1 MKKKMFAINRQLLG
15 LVIFLIFFPMI
26 AFAQGNQITGIVT
39 DAKTGEALVG
49 VSVIQKNTTNGV
61 ITDLDGAF
69 QINAPLNSD
78 LVITYLGYKNLEVK
92 VSSTSLNI
100 KLEEAG
106 ELLDEVVIVGYGVQK
121 KSVVTAAISS
131 VRGDDLALKAP
142 TRIDNVLKGMV
153 SGVNITQASGQP
165 GDGSRVRIRG
175 IGTINNSDPLYIVD
189 GMPISGGIDNINPA
203 DVLSVEVLKDA
214 ASAAIYGTRGANGVI
229 LVTTRQGKSGKAVV
243 TYNFTYGWQNA
254 AKKRAVLD
262 ATEYAI
268 LMNEQNMNSGKA
280 PIYADPQS
288 YGRGTDWQK
297 ETFNADA
304 PMYEHQV
311 SVAGGNDKGNYYLS
325 LGYFNQEGI
334 VGGNFGRSNYER
346 YSIRLNN
353 NYTIFDESNSRSV
366 LSTLKIGT
374 NLTYG
379 RINSTGISTNSEFGS
394 PLGSALA
401 ISPMLTVLAPDPEAT
416 LAAHPTAVRDRN
428 GNVFTIVGDQY
439 NEITNPIAALSL
451 PPEKNNSDKI
461 LANFWG
467 ELELY
472 KNLKFKS
479 SYGVDLAF
487 WGSDG
492 YLQPYFLGKS
502 NHVDESRVWS
512 SMNRG
517 FTWQIENTLSYTKD
531 IQDHHFTILLGQSAL
546 SSRSRSLWGQSYLL
560 RDDNPDRANIDFTDQ
575 PQKAREASGSM
586 TPYYRLASYFGRLSY
601 NYQER
606 YMGEFTMRRD
616 GSTKFGP
623 NNRWAN
629 FYSVSLGWNITNEKF
644 MADRPDFL
652 TSLKLRGSWGQNG
665 NDQIGDFRFTTMIDG
680 GNNYIFGREGAIVV
694 APGSKPNGY
703 PNAAI
708 GWEESEQ
715 TNIGFDSRFFN
726 GALSFTFDWFDK
738 RTNGMLMQM
747 PLPAYIGDTPPMGN
761 VGDMKNTGVE
771 FDASYQFKIADVSL
785 HVGGNASYIKNKLIE
800 LGNSNGW
807 ANYDAIQGI
816 GTITR
821 AENGEPFPFFY
832 GLKTNGIFQTQQEIN
847 EYVDKDGKLI
857 QPKAQPGDV
866 RFVDLNGDGV
876 ISDDDRTKLGK
887 GMPDWMFGFNV
898 GAEWKGFDFNMI
910 LQGTS
915 GNDIFDGTRRIDLPS
930 INLPGYMLDRWTGP
944 GSSNRIPRLTLS
956 DDNGNWQSSDLY
968 VKDGSFLRL
977 KNIQFG
983 YSLPASIVKRAYLGA
998 VRIYVSAE
1006 NLLTFTSYD
1015 GFEPEISSGGTSLG
1029 VDRGVYPQA
1038 RTVSIGA
1045 NITF

>member
-15 LVIFLIFFPMI
+15 LTMFLIFFPMI
-26 AFAQGNQITGIVT
+26 AFAQSNQIKGIVT
-39 DAKTGEALVG
+39 DAQTGEALVG
-49 VSVIQKNTTNGV
+49 VSVIQKNTTNGSV
-61 ITDLDGAF
+61 TDLDGAF
-69 QINAPLNSD
+69 QINAPINSD
-78 LVITYLGYKNLEVK
+78 LVFSYLGYENLEVK
-92 VSSTSLNI
+92 ASSQSLNVRLKEAT
-100 KLEEAG
+100 KLI
-106 ELLDEVVIVGYGVQK
+106 DEVVIVGYGVQK

-131 VRGDDLALKAP
+131 VKGDDLALKAP

-165 GDGSRVRIRG
+165 GDGSKVRIRG

-229 LVTTRQGKSGKAVV
+229 LVTTKQGKSGKAVV
-243 TYNFTYGWQNA
+243 NYNFTYGWQNA

-268 LMNEQNMNSGKA
+268 LMNEQNMNSGKS
-280 PIYADPQS
+280 PIYSDPQS

-297 ETFNADA
+297 EVFNADA

-311 SVAGGNDKGNYYLS
+311 SVAGGSDKGNYYLS

-353 NYTIFDESNSRSV
+353 NYTVFDESKTRSI
-366 LSTLKIGT
+366 LSTLKIGS

-379 RINSTGISTNSEFGS
+379 RINSTGIGTNSEFGS
-394 PLGSALA
+394 VLGSALS
-401 ISPMLTVLAPDPEAT
+401 ISPMLPVLAQDPEAT

-439 NEITNPIAALSL
+439 NEITNPLAYLSL
-451 PPEKNNSDKI
+451 PPERNNSDKI

-487 WGSDG
+487 WGTDG
-492 YLQPYFLGKS
+492 YIQPYYLGKS

-517 FTWQIENTLSYTKD
+517 FTWQIENTLSYQKQ
-531 IQDHHFTILLGQSAL
+531 IEDHSFTVLLGQSAL

-560 RDDNPDRANIDFTDQ
+560 RDTNPDRANIDFTDQ
-575 PQKAREASGSM
+575 PQKAREASGRMS
-586 TPYYRLASYFGRLSY
+586 PYYRLASYFGRLSY

-606 YMGEFTMRRD
+606 YMGEFTFRKD

-623 NNRWAN
+623 SNKWAN

-644 MADRPDFL
+644 MANRPDFI

-665 NDQIGDFRFTTMIDG
+665 NDQIGDFRYTTMIDG
-680 GNNYIFGREGAIVV
+680 GNNYILGKEGAIIV

-703 PNAAI
+703 PNETI

-715 TNIGFDSRFFN
+715 TNIGIDTRFFN
-726 GALSFTFDWFDK
+726 GALSFTVDWFDK

-761 VGDMKNTGVE
+761 VGDMKNTGIE
-771 FDASYQFKIADVSL
+771 FDASYQFKVGDVSL
-785 HVGGNASYIKNKLIE
+785 HVGGNASYIKNELIE

-807 ANYDAIQGI
+807 ANYDAIQSI

-821 AENGEPFPFFY
+821 AANGEPFPFFY

-847 EYVDKDGKLI
+847 EYVNKDGKLI

-866 RFVDLNGDGV
+866 RFVDINGDGV
-876 ISDDDRTKLGK
+876 INDEDRTKLGK

-898 GAEWKGFDFNMI
+898 GAQWKGFDLNII

-915 GNDIFDGTRRIDLPS
+915 GNDIFDGTRRIDLAS

-944 GSSNRIPRLTLS
+944 GSSNRIPRLTLT

-968 VKDGSFLRL
+968 VKDGSFLRV
-977 KNIQFG
+977 KNLQIG
-983 YSLPASIVKRAYLGA
+983 YNLPATMVKKAYLGG
-998 VRIYVSAE
+998 VRVYVSAE